1 MRTNV
6 GSLVRAVAVGVVSD
20 SSCAANPT
28 MVGSEGL
35 IVNFFGTGG
44 VSVNVCIGDSAFGWA
59 ADHIE
64 PGVSLIH
71 TDDVKSRALNHYAC
85 IGNKA
90 YIVKAAMNDVQK
102 IVGNEGLVTGKHGGA
117 ERVLV
122 WFDKQTMAA
131 MTPDDVIRVE
141 THGFNLKLL
150 DFPQV
155 YLRNMS
161 PDLLEKLPLQDE
173 EGVISVGVTKIL
185 PGFLM
190 GSGIGTGN
198 TFRGDVDIQTTDL
211 TQVQAY
217 GLEEL
222 CLGDVVAIT
231 DYDTTFGA
239 SQRKGSVTI
248 GLVVHGTSQLSGHGP
263 GMISLITTR
272 EGKLIRLHEEKV
284 NLADL
289 YMTRDR

>member
-6 GSLVRAVAVGVVSD
+6 GSLVRAVVVGVVSD
-20 SSCAANPT
+20 SSCAANPA

-44 VSVNVCIGDSAFGWA
+44 VSINVSIGDSAFGWA

-71 TDDVKSRALNHYAC
+71 PDDVKSRALNHYAC

-90 YIVKAAMNDVQK
+90 VIVKAALNDVQK

-131 MTPDDVIRVE
+131 MTPDDVIRIE

-161 PDLLEKLPLQDE
+161 PQLLERLPLKE
-173 EGVISVGVTKIL
+173 VGGTISAGVTKIL
-185 PGFLM
+185 PGCLM
-190 GSGIGTGN
+190 GSGLGTGN
-198 TFRGDVDIQTTDL
+198 TFRGDVDIQTTDSS
-211 TQVQAY
+211 QVQAY
-217 GLEEL
+217 ALDQL

-272 EGKLIRLHEEKV
+272 DGNLIQLHEQKV

-289 YMTRDR
+289 YKTRDR